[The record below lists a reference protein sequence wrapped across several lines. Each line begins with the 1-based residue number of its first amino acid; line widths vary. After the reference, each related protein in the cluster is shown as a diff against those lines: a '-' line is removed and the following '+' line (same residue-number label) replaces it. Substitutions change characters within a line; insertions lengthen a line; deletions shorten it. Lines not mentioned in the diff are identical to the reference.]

1 MFSPISSIILYF
13 AKLSKTTVMRTGRT
27 AGILAAAAALAV
39 SLGAAHS
46 ASAARPSSGGFT
58 FRMVRTPGVTCLPH
72 AGASVRI
79 TRGAL
84 NDTMTIKVHGLPKG
98 TGFDLFMIQTPNK
111 PFGVAWYQTDVKT
124 DSHGDGT
131 ATVRGIFNVETFTV
145 DVDPAHAV
153 APTHQYHLGLWF
165 NSPAK
170 PFNLGCEKGAGA
182 TVPIVTPFNG
192 AQHAG
197 IQILNTSNFAVNRGP
212 LAHVKA

>member
-1 MFSPISSIILYF
+1 MFSPISSIILDF

-46 ASAARPSSGGFT
+46 AGAARPSSGGFT
-58 FRMVRTPGVTCLPH
+58 FRMVRTPGVTCLP
-72 AGASVRI
+72 
-79 TRGAL
+79 
-84 NDTMTIKVHGLPKG
+84 KG
-98 TGFDLFMIQTPNK
+98 TGFDLFVIQTPNK

-145 DVDPAHAV
+145 DVDSAHAV

>member
-1 MFSPISSIILYF
+1 M
-13 AKLSKTTVMRTGRT
+13 
-27 AGILAAAAALAV
+27 
-39 SLGAAHS
+39 
-46 ASAARPSSGGFT
+46 

-84 NDTMTIKVHGLPKG
+84 NDTMTVKVHGLPRG
-98 TGFDLFMIQTPNK
+98 TGFDLFVIQSPNK

-124 DSHGDGT
+124 DSHGNGT

-165 NSPAK
+165 NGPAK
-170 PFNLGCEKGAGA
+170 PFNLHCEGAA
-182 TVPIVTPFNG
+182 TAPIVTPFNG

-197 IQILNTSNFAVNRGP
+197 IQILNTSNFPINKGP